1 VISVEGSYSITSEIL
16 AKVDKFVN
24 EVLQLKFNPDKTS
37 ILRFDEHPFKFIG
50 FEIESAEPHSKR
62 RKKQIESVVVGSKNV
77 RRRKKVRIRI
87 NMDTQKVLKKLQ
99 ANGFIRKRTSH
110 LRHNELEYRG
120 MFRGN
125 LINLEHPDIL
135 RYYNSVIRGV
145 QNYYAFS
152 RNRTDVARIGWLIKE
167 SCALTLARKFKLKTL
182 KKAFETFGKDLSFKT
197 TKNDTLSLSKVAYT
211 RASRIAEAVS
221 PTRDPLKN
229 IEAV

>member
-1 VISVEGSYSITSEIL
+1 MEGSYNLASEIL
-16 AKVDKFVN
+16 HKVENFVN
-24 EVLQLKFNPDKTS
+24 EELQLKFNPDKTS
-37 ILRFDEHPFKFIG
+37 IMRFDKHPFRFLG
-50 FEIESAEPHSKR
+50 FVVEPAALYTKR
-62 RKKQIESVVVGSKNV
+62 RQKPSENLVVEGKSI
-77 RRRKKVRIRI
+77 RRRKKIRIRI
-87 NMDTQKVLKKLQ
+87 NMDTQKVLKKLS

-110 LRHNELEYRG
+110 LRHNKLEYRG
-120 MFRGN
+120 TSKGN
-125 LINLEHPDIL
+125 LINLDHPDIL

-152 RNRTDVARIGWLIKE
+152 RNRADVARIGWLIKE